1 MSSPRGK
8 KQKMSSEKPVAI
20 DIDALLLRIIGSPSL
35 SFKERIELRKVNK
48 QLKRL
53 VAEYYQR
60 PENYRQVSYTDLLVL
75 RKLYPNRAD
84 IPRLINEIN
93 ATVDEFMGE
102 ETGRISV
109 LTRKLRSGEFNAA
122 IAERLR
128 QKIQEY
134 FNDRTNYYFPENQLG
149 ITAESQREYADVQKK
164 ITMLD
169 KYLNRSEYSSKRTS
183 SLGKYRGEDEFIF
196 E

>member
-149 ITAESQREYADVQKK
+149 ISAESQREYADVQKK

-169 KYLNRSEYSSKRTS
+169 KYLNKTEYSSKRTS